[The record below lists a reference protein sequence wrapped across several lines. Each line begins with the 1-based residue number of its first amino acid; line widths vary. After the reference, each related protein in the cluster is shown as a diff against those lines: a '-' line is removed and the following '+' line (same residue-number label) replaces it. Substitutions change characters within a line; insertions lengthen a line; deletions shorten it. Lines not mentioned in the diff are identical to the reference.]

1 MSEWMPIDTAP
12 RDGTRVLLATPTGKC
27 ADGMFSVRY
36 GVWSW
41 PYVMAEPTH
50 WMIAPPIPQKAPNAI
65 GQRGAA
71 CGASAAPTGCA
82 SNGSEKE
89 E

>member
-27 ADGMFSVRY
+27 ADGMFFVRY

-41 PYVMAEPTH
+41 PYVMTEPTH
-50 WMIAPPIPQKAPNAI
+50 WMIAPPIPQKAPNTI
-65 GQRGAA
+65 STNTQ
-71 CGASAAPTGCA
+71 
-82 SNGSEKE
+82 N
-89 E
+89 

>member
-27 ADGMFSVRY
+27 ADGMFFVRY

-41 PYVMAEPTH
+41 PYVMTEPTH
-50 WMIAPPIPQKAPNAI
+50 WMIAPPIPQKAPNVLVSRQ
-65 GQRGAA
+65 GGADA
-71 CGASAAPTGCA
+71 
-82 SNGSEKE
+82 
-89 E
+89 

>member
-1 MSEWMPIDTAP
+1 MEDQSMSEWMPIDTAP
-12 RDGTRVLLATPTGKC
+12 RDGTRILLSTPTGKC

-50 WMIAPPIPQKAPNAI
+50 WMIAPPIPRRAVEGEQK
-65 GQRGAA
+65 
-71 CGASAAPTGCA
+71 
-82 SNGSEKE
+82 
-89 E
+89 